1 MEAAATAISA
11 QTPNAKSRAN
21 GDLLEPSIMIGS
33 DVSAKARKSEKHSLH
48 RVLARYDL
56 DKAPHT
62 SLFAAA
68 SSGCTGS
75 RAGAPVRERVHRF
88 EICIQLFLKS
98 LTKNILL
105 QNPGCG

>member
-1 MEAAATAISA
+1 MEAAATAIST

-75 RAGAPVRERVHRF
+75 RSVSSF
-88 EICIQLFLKS
+88 FLS
-98 LTKNILL
+98 R
-105 QNPGCG
+105 

>member
-1 MEAAATAISA
+1 
-11 QTPNAKSRAN
+11 
-21 GDLLEPSIMIGS
+21 MIGS

-88 EICIQLFLKS
+88 ESGCTGSRSVSSFFLSS
-98 LTKNILL
+98 LTKNILV